1 MRHSVRP
8 VGKEH
13 GQLSGSS
20 ILPHWTGN
28 DGLGVMVESV
38 QVLALLVSLVA
49 VILLRLG
56 LVRVL
61 AGVKLLDLQRVL
73 EGFELVC
80 EIDQAWHVVPHV
92 LLKDDKCMKNKSYIS
107 IGVTHQFVNILIA
120 HGLHHGLV
128 ELGEESIFPPLFLKL
143 LEHHS
148 L

>member
-1 MRHSVRP
+1 
-8 VGKEH
+8 
-13 GQLSGSS
+13 
-20 ILPHWTGN
+20 
-28 DGLGVMVESV
+28 MVESV

-61 AGVKLLDLQRVL
+61 AGVKLLDLQCVL

-80 EIDQAWHVVPHV
+80 ELDQAWHIVPHV
-92 LLKDDKCMKNKSYIS
+92 LLEDGKCVKIIS
-107 IGVTHQFVNILIA
+107 LNDRTHQFVNILVA

-128 ELGEESIFPPLFLKL
+128 ELGKESIFPPLLLKL

>member
-8 VGKEH
+8 VCKEH

-28 DGLGVMVESV
+28 DCLGVMVESV

-80 EIDQAWHVVPHV
+80 ELDQAWHVVPHV
-92 LLKDDKCMKNKSYIS
+92 FLEDDKCVKNKSQID
-107 IGVTHQFVNILIA
+107 
-120 HGLHHGLV
+120 
-128 ELGEESIFPPLFLKL
+128 
-143 LEHHS
+143 
-148 L
+148 